1 MSPIIRPLG
10 MSTDDEEDAPLSL
23 RCAVSVVSE
32 RTREERDAVLL
43 AAAIDLTDDTE
54 PQPAPTAVAPVPL
67 AASVILLLSDSEEE
81 EDAPLAKR
89 PHRAANPPSDEDT
102 PLSYRPRQKA
112 ATSRLASGSS
122 THTFQLPAR
131 VSDDEDAPLTARV
144 RTKRQRRPEDS
155 GAGGAAAAGGADGA
169 DSSEDEAESR
179 PLASRARGWAAKR
192 AGLGAAAAETKRSD
206 GAAGVGGGAGEER
219 EDDEDSEEGGGDVAG
234 SDGGESEEEEGLA
247 MTTAKAVL
255 ACGEAGDHEG
265 VLSCLG
271 VPLSRSSPCESA
283 GVNPTDP
290 TLTPR
295 GSPTAKSLLVT
306 PSHS

>member
-169 DSSEDEAESR
+169 VGGSDKRSPVRRRVDEVAEDAATALAEAIDDGYGHGSPLDMTVYIQSEYGRHRSVVIVEAAAIALRNMLRKNKRGRFGSTTVSVGTRHRDIDNAHRDEEAFGHDLRRE
-179 PLASRARGWAAKR
+179 AQAAKKQKER
-192 AGLGAAAAETKRSD
+192 
-206 GAAGVGGGAGEER
+206 EER
-219 EDDEDSEEGGGDVAG
+219 E
-234 SDGGESEEEEGLA
+234 
-247 MTTAKAVL
+247 
-255 ACGEAGDHEG
+255 
-265 VLSCLG
+265 
-271 VPLSRSSPCESA
+271 SR
-283 GVNPTDP
+283 
-290 TLTPR
+290 
-295 GSPTAKSLLVT
+295 
-306 PSHS
+306 